1 MRTYWARCERD
12 QRLQQISRSS
22 VGQCG
27 SSLGPAIP
35 TLIKA
40 SHNDFISCFRHRSC
54 SFYGMHGTSY
64 RWMSLEKWPASS
76 FRHQPVQ
83 PRLIRAKFEPR
94 KLVDQSMQRVGLLPR
109 QIFDAVKEYGLR
121 LEARQ
126 TPVGKCCICRSDTL
140 AVRNPPLFWKRWF
153 EPTVIVT
160 CVR

>member
-12 QRLQQISRSS
+12 RRLQQISRSS

-35 TLIKA
+35 TLIEV
-40 SHNDFISCFRHRSC
+40 SHSDFMSCFRHRSC

-94 KLVDQSMQRVGLLPR
+94 KPVGQAMQRVGLLPR
-109 QIFDAVKEYGLR
+109 QMFDAVKEYGLR

-126 TPVGKCCICRSDTL
+126 APIEMITV
-140 AVRNPPLFWKRWF
+140 KRM
-153 EPTVIVT
+153 E
-160 CVR
+160 RGRRR